1 MTDNSWLFTDKG
13 AVVDSDYLD
22 GENYDARLLPM
33 ICLILIIVTNV
44 GKHVAFFHGQA
55 SQLPNKWTFTNPIKF
70 ELTAQEGPSA
80 VIERVLTPISM
91 QEIPTGHFVYDLG
104 QNMVGT
110 VRLHLRVNVAF
121 QLNFATEK

>member
-1 MTDNSWLFTDKG
+1 MAK
-13 AVVDSDYLD
+13 
-22 GENYDARLLPM
+22 
-33 ICLILIIVTNV
+33 
-44 GKHVAFFHGQA
+44 QA
-55 SQLPNKWTFTNPIKF
+55 SSYKWTFTNPIKF

-110 VRLHLRVNVAF
+110 VRLHLKGERGLSIKTSLRRN
-121 QLNFATEK
+121 